1 MTIEQFC
8 LVVVLNLLIGI
19 FIARLRHLRTPP
31 SASLIL
37 VAMILTGFAMI
48 WRSLMI

>member
-1 MTIEQFC
+1 MTIEQVC

-19 FIARLRHLRTPP
+19 FIARLGNVRTTP

-48 WRSLMI
+48 WRSLMV

>member
-1 MTIEQFC
+1 MTIEQVC

-19 FIARLRHLRTPP
+19 FIARLANLRTTTF
-31 SASLIL
+31 ATLIL
-37 VAMILTGFAMI
+37 VAMILTGFSMI